1 MTDSLS
7 PLPAQQLGC
16 QTSESAS
23 VLAGN
28 PGHLLRPAEGHCG
41 GGGCDFP
48 PASLHIIS
56 SSDSLGSAIWL
67 LGHAV
72 PCCHH
77 EPCLGKRRG
86 AIYIYVSDVIKFLK
100 LFAVT
105 SELCG
110 VKCVGSGGWRDR
122 MWQSCRVSNK
132 ARCLVFMGKMI
143 YAPHQQCQF
152 MDFSGLSGEIG
163 KIHL

>member
-1 MTDSLS
+1 MIFHLPLCTSSPPLLTHWVQPFGSWGMQCPSVTMSL
-7 PLPAQQLGC
+7 ALG
-16 QTSESAS
+16 
-23 VLAGN
+23 
-28 PGHLLRPAEGHCG
+28 RG
-41 GGGCDFP
+41 G
-48 PASLHIIS
+48 
-56 SSDSLGSAIWL
+56 
-67 LGHAV
+67 V
-72 PCCHH
+72 P
-77 EPCLGKRRG
+77 
-86 AIYIYVSDVIKFLK
+86 YIYVSDVIKFLK
-100 LFAVT
+100 LFSGT

-152 MDFSGLSGEIG
+152 MDFSGLPGEIG